1 MKESSSVYQNTERL
15 AGLLSIVLAV
25 GLQILAGMLMIHIC
39 GWQVRPAPELLQLF
53 TVVLPAA
60 DEAGPAGNAAQ
71 APIETTS
78 GQPSPNEFQPS
89 TMTQQTTTEPEM
101 AHQKPKETVSPKA
114 EEIIEPTPTPVEKET
129 EAFISKPVDTVS
141 KKTAPI
147 PKIAEPAK
155 IEPIKKVIRKPI
167 TGKRKPEF
175 ITQKNLQTPQVPAAP
190 PAPQIAAMPSATYT
204 PASPSSSTSPAAT
217 QASPAL
223 NSSNGHSH
231 PGTTSKPLTNDE
243 QKAIARYLTQIRRSL
258 EKGKKYPPEARKG
271 RIEGQVQVKFR
282 IAADG
287 QATDA
292 MVTGQAPAILAES
305 VLQMLVGRRFP
316 APPAGWQPS
325 VAVELKI
332 NFNLH

>member
-1 MKESSSVYQNTERL
+1 MKESGSVYQNTERL
-15 AGLLSIVLAV
+15 AGLLSIVLAF

-71 APIETTS
+71 IPTENTRSEPAPNELQPPAMAQQTQTESEKSHQKSEETVFPKISEMLETT
-78 GQPSPNEFQPS
+78 P
-89 TMTQQTTTEPEM
+89 
-101 AHQKPKETVSPKA
+101 AA
-114 EEIIEPTPTPVEKET
+114 VEKEAA
-129 EAFISKPVDTVS
+129 AFISRPVDAIS
-141 KKTAPI
+141 EKTAPLE
-147 PKIAEPAK
+147 KKAEPTK
-155 IEPIKKVIRKPI
+155 VEPIKRVIRKPI
-167 TGKRKPEF
+167 TRKKKPEI
-175 ITQKNLQTPQVPAAP
+175 ITQENLQTPPVPVAP
-190 PAPQIAAMPSATYT
+190 PATRIAAVPSATYT

-223 NSSNGHSH
+223 NSSIDHSH
-231 PGTTSKPLTNDE
+231 PRTTSKPLTNDE

-325 VAVELKI
+325 VAIELRI
-332 NFNLH
+332 NFNLR